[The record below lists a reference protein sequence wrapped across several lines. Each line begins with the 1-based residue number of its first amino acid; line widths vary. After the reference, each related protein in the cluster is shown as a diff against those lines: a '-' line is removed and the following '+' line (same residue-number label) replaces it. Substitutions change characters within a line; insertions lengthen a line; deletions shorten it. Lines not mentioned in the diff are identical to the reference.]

1 MSVIEVTYLKPLENN
16 VYHVEAIVEASHCV
30 HPATQLDP
38 AEYADGLCQASF
50 ILADDES
57 IPSDQD
63 GMCSFLDALELV
75 WHPVDND

>member
-1 MSVIEVTYLKPLENN
+1 MITQVTHLKSLPNN

-30 HPATQLDP
+30 HPATRLDP

-63 GMCSFLDALELV
+63 ELCDFLDALELE